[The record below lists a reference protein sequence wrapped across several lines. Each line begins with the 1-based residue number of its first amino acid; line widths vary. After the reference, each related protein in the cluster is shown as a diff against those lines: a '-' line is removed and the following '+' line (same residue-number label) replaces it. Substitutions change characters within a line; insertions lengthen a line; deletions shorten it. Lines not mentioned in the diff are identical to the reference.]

1 MRQPRQKSSNF
12 VDESKASVRE
22 ELKIADVRVSRI
34 YVRIFTEAFVQPSCR
49 TTCHTQS

>member
-22 ELKIADVRVSRI
+22 ELKVADVRVFGGKMHIS
-34 YVRIFTEAFVQPSCR
+34 
-49 TTCHTQS
+49 